1 MVCDMNKTDTLVNVL
16 QERFTTTYDSRYNN
30 ADSLV
35 LGYLRGMLGVLEQ
48 EDEKLARALE
58 YHIQDN
64 RKD

>member
-1 MVCDMNKTDTLVNVL
+1 MNKTDTLVNVL